1 MHPETITTITFPL
14 MQLINVIGNI
24 IIFLLAIYVKW
35 EITKLE
41 NKIIYDDR
49 RIEEKIL
56 TVVNSKYVKSD
67 VYAEKHKNII
77 EKIVELRNNQ
87 KELISVITKS
97 IENMESKFKLLD
109 AKNKEVDKKL
119 ILLSTIPC
127 PFHEQKKFLLDQDK
141 D

>member
-14 MQLINVIGNI
+14 MQFINVIGNI
-24 IIFLLAIYVKW
+24 IIFFLAIYVKW

-49 RIEEKIL
+49 RLEEKIL
-56 TVVNSKYVKSD
+56 TVANSKYVKSD
-67 VYAEKHKNII
+67 VYSEKHKNII

-127 PFHEQKKFLLDQDK
+127 PFHEQKKFLLDQNK